1 MCLYASR
8 CGFIF
13 IWCHEL
19 KSDRQLLFGRLF
31 GTCVVRLT
39 AVLLTRPQSVQR
51 VDSTIRWINH
61 FPLDK
66 LIDFYSTYP
75 PFEQLGP
82 GVLVQMVR
90 GPARRYA
97 VKGPFWHSWNT
108 DRSTRLD
115 LYKKPR
121 YSSLV
126 LTYFYLTILVLLIA
140 NNLTQSAAVIVDAY
154 LVSGKQGGRIIYQN
168 LTWLTVR
175 RKDLRQAVFGS
186 WIVFFNI
193 LISPFPFFNLTL
205 QFFYFAF
212 SQLPV
217 VVCDHD
223 Y

>member
-97 VKGPFWHSWNT
+97 VKGRF
-108 DRSTRLD
+108 
-115 LYKKPR
+115 
-121 YSSLV
+121 
-126 LTYFYLTILVLLIA
+126 
-140 NNLTQSAAVIVDAY
+140 
-154 LVSGKQGGRIIYQN
+154 
-168 LTWLTVR
+168 
-175 RKDLRQAVFGS
+175 
-186 WIVFFNI
+186 
-193 LISPFPFFNLTL
+193 
-205 QFFYFAF
+205 
-212 SQLPV
+212 
-217 VVCDHD
+217 
-223 Y
+223 